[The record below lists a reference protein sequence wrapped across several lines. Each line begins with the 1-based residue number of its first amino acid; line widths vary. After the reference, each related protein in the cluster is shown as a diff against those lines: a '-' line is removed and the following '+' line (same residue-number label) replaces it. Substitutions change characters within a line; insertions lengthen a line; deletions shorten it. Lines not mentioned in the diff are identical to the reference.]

1 MVGASAMM
9 ACTAA
14 IMPGDANDSLS
25 SPPTRPK
32 QPFAANGRDRRTD
45 RPSPE
50 KKKKEKKKK
59 EKKKE
64 EKAATMPFPSSRIP
78 GPGGRKAPKPSFLAP
93 PSAGLRASESGLA
106 APSPA
111 RPALRTTA
119 SPVQLQRP
127 PKRLQFPSHQSS
139 SNQTMEEESSTAAA
153 AAAAARAQ
161 PPVQAQV
168 PRPVSVP
175 QRSPVAAAAAA
186 SSFVPSTEQSDTIRV
201 LLRIRPSPGSDSK
214 KCLEVAPDQRGVTL
228 APSSQQEKRF
238 GFDRVFTESCQQDDI
253 FQDAGRA
260 AVENTIEGYNGSIF
274 AYGQTGSG
282 KTFTMLGGT
291 TANVH
296 ELRLSPLRGLTPRIL
311 DYLFQRLAAL
321 SRERNAA
328 FYSGEEQERALQYT
342 LACSYL
348 EIYNEKIF
356 DLLEPSGSLAA
367 QQPKSLREDRN
378 KEVYVDQLREIDVG
392 SEEEALT
399 LLLLGSQNRHISSTD
414 MNRESSRSHAV
425 FSVKLVLQE
434 RTSAGVKRTRRS
446 CLHLVDL
453 AGSEKQRQTR
463 VAGKRLKE
471 AAQINKSLSALGN
484 VIMALVDVSNGQKRH
499 VHYRDSK
506 LTFLLRDALG
516 GNAITSIVATISP
529 DEKYFTETLST
540 LKFAQRAKF
549 IKNNAVQNE
558 DADSL
563 VPVLKEQIEKL
574 MLEIATL
581 RSGVGVS
588 TPVATDE
595 STDSDPS
602 KDEHMLR
609 LKAIAEA
616 EAEARAHEKK
626 KQNRWEP
633 ALDMMQKLL
642 RASGALSPADIAE
655 ENGEEPQQQER
666 DAVEARCDR
675 LEMLLY
681 RMICRFEEYKEVT
694 FDPERYKYS
703 RRPHQLKPSK
713 LQAPRMSMLP
723 APKRYAGAAMRYHH
737 VDNQEHSADD
747 DETAAA
753 LAAAEKRERELHKK
767 AKDQQRRIDEL
778 LRRSEEAEAENDLI
792 RHELCELLEW
802 KAFVEEERR
811 RVSDAVP
818 LDVQQENEIEPQET
832 PMLEESTVP
841 SEEMQEI
848 QELLNVYRS
857 LFDDVTELMYS
868 KKPVLCSPPSP
879 KSGSSVVTDSNST
892 SYASGDEDE
901 IGDDCMSLDGFD
913 ASEDGDGGVS
923 DTYREIRRVNSL
935 SSRLGRKLDLYQDAI
950 QRLEKELQTT
960 QDELETSSAATK
972 FAEFQLQQLR
982 TLAADEE
989 AKQNQ
994 AENELRK
1001 KLDDLEQTVRFQRD
1015 EMSKVLHEKTLEDA
1029 RALEHE
1035 QEVARREVEHLEHS
1049 LRSSSDSGD
1058 NDNGKEE
1065 MTSALQAAQKRI
1077 DDLER
1082 EIEASHQSVPVTL
1095 EIPKTSGDETVQL
1108 QTLLDRALEDN
1119 AKLLETVR
1127 DLQGKRQRSGANL
1140 QLLSSLLAA
1149 AAAGDQKDSDDTCAD
1164 NKADE
1169 LNRLRR
1175 EIATLRLQRS
1185 ASDFIAPGVDSDA
1198 LAKPAETIQRLAL
1211 ERATLRTRLHRS
1223 QQTTARLEKELRRV
1237 HRNAAVDSSNGAL
1250 STEFLCGI

>member
-1 MVGASAMM
+1 
-9 ACTAA
+9 
-14 IMPGDANDSLS
+14 MPI
-25 SPPTRPK
+25 
-32 QPFAANGRDRRTD
+32 
-45 RPSPE
+45 
-50 KKKKEKKKK
+50 
-59 EKKKE
+59 
-64 EKAATMPFPSSRIP
+64 PSSRIP
-78 GPGGRKAPKPSFLAP
+78 GLGGRKKSFLTP
-93 PSAGLRASESGLA
+93 PSAGLARAQESG
-106 APSPA
+106 A
-111 RPALRTTA
+111 RPARTP
-119 SPVQLQRP
+119 SPGLQRP
-127 PKRLQFPSHQSS
+127 TKRLQFPATHT
-139 SNQTMEEESSTAAA
+139 SNQIQEQETQIQAKT
-153 AAAAARAQ
+153 
-161 PPVQAQV
+161 PPKV
-168 PRPVSVP
+168 PRPLS
-175 QRSPVAAAAAA
+175 SPAPSA
-186 SSFVPSTEQSDTIRV
+186 SSFVPSNNSDTQSDNIRV
-201 LLRIRPSPGSDSK
+201 LLRIRPSPGKDSK
-214 KCLEVAPDQRGVTL
+214 KALEVAPDQRGVTL

-238 GFDRVFTESCQQDDI
+238 GFDRVFTESCEQDDI

-260 AVENTIEGYNGSIF
+260 AVENTIQGYNGSIF

-291 TANVH
+291 TANAH

-311 DYLFQRLAAL
+311 DYLFLRLAAL
-321 SRERNAA
+321 SRDRNAA

-342 LACSYL
+342 LVCSYL

-356 DLLEPSGSLAA
+356 DLLEPTGSVAA

-378 KEVYVDQLREIDVG
+378 KEVYVDQLREID
-392 SEEEALT
+392 
-399 LLLLGSQNRHISSTD
+399 
-414 MNRESSRSHAV
+414 
-425 FSVKLVLQE
+425 
-434 RTSAGVKRTRRS
+434 
-446 CLHLVDL
+446 
-453 AGSEKQRQTR
+453 
-463 VAGKRLKE
+463 
-471 AAQINKSLSALGN
+471 
-484 VIMALVDVSNGQKRH
+484 
-499 VHYRDSK
+499 
-506 LTFLLRDALG
+506 
-516 GNAITSIVATISP
+516 
-529 DEKYFTETLST
+529 
-540 LKFAQRAKF
+540 
-549 IKNNAVQNE
+549 
-558 DADSL
+558 
-563 VPVLKEQIEKL
+563 IEKL
-574 MLEIATL
+574 LQEIATL
-581 RSGVGVS
+581 RSSVGTIS
-588 TPVATDE
+588 SIPQD
-595 STDSDPS
+595 SSDPS
-602 KDEHMLR
+602 KSEHLLR

-616 EAEARAHEKK
+616 EAEAQAQEKK

-642 RASGALSPADIAE
+642 RASGAMAPVDIAE

-666 DAVEARCDR
+666 DVVEVRCDR

-694 FDPERYKYS
+694 FDPDRYKYS

-723 APKRYAGAAMRYHH
+723 TPKRYSSAAARYHH

-767 AKDQQRRIDEL
+767 VQEQQNRVEEL
-778 LRRSEEAEAENDLI
+778 LRRSQEAEAENDLI

-818 LDVQQENEIEPQET
+818 MDPQQESEEDELET
-832 PMLEESTVP
+832 PILEASTVP
-841 SEEMQEI
+841 SEEMQEM
-848 QELLNVYRS
+848 QEMLNVYRS
-857 LFDDVTELMYS
+857 LFDEVTELMYT

-901 IGDDCMSLDGFD
+901 AGDDCMSMDGFD

-923 DTYREIRRVNSL
+923 DTYREIRRVNAL
-935 SSRLGRKLDLYQDAI
+935 SSRLGRKLDLYQDTI

-989 AKQNQ
+989 TKQTQ
-994 AENELRK
+994 AENELRE
-1001 KLDDLEQTVRFQRD
+1001 KLEQLEQTVRSQRD
-1015 EMSKVLHEKTLEDA
+1015 EMAQVLDEKAAEDA

-1035 QEVARREVEHLEHS
+1035 QNAARREVERLEHS
-1049 LRSSSDSGD
+1049 LRNSSESGD
-1058 NDNGKEE
+1058 DENDKQQLAN
-1065 MTSALQAAQKRI
+1065 ALQAAQKRI

-1082 EIEASHQSVPVTL
+1082 EMEASQATVAAP
-1095 EIPKTSGDETVQL
+1095 EMKATSAETPVQL
-1108 QTLLDRALEDN
+1108 QTLLNRALEDN

-1149 AAAGDQKDSDDTCAD
+1149 AAGDEKNAENASEDS
-1164 NKADE
+1164 KADE
-1169 LNRLRR
+1169 LTRLRR

-1185 ASDFIAPGVDSDA
+1185 GSDISDLSAIGVDTGA
-1198 LAKPAETIQRLAL
+1198 LAKPTETIQRLAL
-1211 ERATLRTRLHRS
+1211 ERATLRSRLHQA
-1223 QQTTARLEKELRRV
+1223 QQTTARLEKEMRRV

>member
-1 MVGASAMM
+1 
-9 ACTAA
+9 
-14 IMPGDANDSLS
+14 MPI
-25 SPPTRPK
+25 
-32 QPFAANGRDRRTD
+32 
-45 RPSPE
+45 
-50 KKKKEKKKK
+50 
-59 EKKKE
+59 
-64 EKAATMPFPSSRIP
+64 PSSRIP
-78 GPGGRKAPKPSFLAP
+78 GPGGRKSPKPSFLTP
-93 PSAGLRASESGLA
+93 PSAGFVKAQESGA
-106 APSPA
+106 KPARTPSPG
-111 RPALRTTA
+111 
-119 SPVQLQRP
+119 LQRP
-127 PKRLQFPSHQSS
+127 AKRLQFPATHTN
-139 SNQTMEEESSTAAA
+139 NQVQEPELQT
-153 AAAAARAQ
+153 
-161 PPVQAQV
+161 PVKTLPKV
-168 PRPVSVP
+168 PRPIS
-175 QRSPVAAAAAA
+175 SPVPSA
-186 SSFVPSTEQSDTIRV
+186 SSFVATSDPDIQSDNIRV
-201 LLRIRPSPGSDSK
+201 LLRIRPSPGKDSK
-214 KCLEVAPDQRGVTL
+214 KVLEVAPDQRGVTL

-260 AVENTIEGYNGSIF
+260 AVENTIQGYNGSIF

-282 KTFTMLGGT
+282 KTFTMLGGA
-291 TANVH
+291 TADAH

-321 SRERNAA
+321 SRERNAG

-356 DLLEPSGSLAA
+356 DLLEPTGSVAA
-367 QQPKSLREDRN
+367 QRPKSLREDRN

-399 LLLLGSQNRHISSTD
+399 LLQLGSQNRHISSTD

-425 FSVKLVLQE
+425 FSVKLVLEE

-463 VAGKRLKE
+463 VHGKRLKE

-529 DEKYFTETLST
+529 EEKYFTETLST

-574 MLEIATL
+574 MQEIAAL
-581 RSGVGVS
+581 RSSVGS
-588 TPVATDE
+588 ISSMPHDT
-595 STDSDPS
+595 SDPS
-602 KDEHMLR
+602 KSEHLLR
-609 LKAIAEA
+609 LKAIDDAES
-616 EAEARAHEKK
+616 EAQAQEKK

-642 RASGALSPADIAE
+642 RASGAMAPVDIAE
-655 ENGEEPQQQER
+655 ESGEEIQQQER
-666 DAVEARCDR
+666 EVVEIRCDR

-694 FDPERYKYS
+694 FDPDRYKYS
-703 RRPHQLKPSK
+703 RRPYQLKPSK

-723 APKRYAGAAMRYHH
+723 TPKRYSATARYHH

-753 LAAAEKRERELHKK
+753 LAAAEKREREVHKK
-767 AKDQQRRIDEL
+767 VQEQQNRIEEL
-778 LRRSEEAEAENDLI
+778 LRRSQEAEAENDLI

-811 RVSDAVP
+811 RVSDAVSMP
-818 LDVQQENEIEPQET
+818 MDPHQDSEEDEQET
-832 PMLEESTVP
+832 PILEASTVP
-841 SEEMQEI
+841 SEEMQEM

-857 LFDDVTELMYS
+857 LFDEVTELMYT
-868 KKPVLCSPPSP
+868 KRPVLCSPPSP

-901 IGDDCMSLDGFD
+901 AGDDCMSMDGFD

-923 DTYREIRRVNSL
+923 DTYREIRRVNAL
-935 SSRLGRKLDLYQDAI
+935 SSCLGRKLDLYQDTI

-989 AKQNQ
+989 AKQTQ

-1001 KLDDLEQTVRFQRD
+1001 KLEQLEQTVRSQRD
-1015 EMSKVLHEKTLEDA
+1015 EMAQVLDEKAAEDA

-1035 QEVARREVEHLEHS
+1035 QAAARREVERLEHS
-1049 LRSSSDSGD
+1049 LRNSSESGD
-1058 NDNGKEE
+1058 DENDKQRLA
-1065 MTSALQAAQKRI
+1065 SALRAAQKRI
-1077 DDLER
+1077 EDLER
-1082 EIEASHQSVPVTL
+1082 EMEVSQSTAAASEMTA
-1095 EIPKTSGDETVQL
+1095 TSDETPVQL

-1140 QLLSSLLAA
+1140 QLLSTLLAA
-1149 AAAGDQKDSDDTCAD
+1149 AAGEEKDVETTSEDG
-1164 NKADE
+1164 KADE
-1169 LNRLRR
+1169 LTRLRR

-1185 ASDFIAPGVDSDA
+1185 GSDITDLSAHGVDTEA

-1211 ERATLRTRLHRS
+1211 ERATLRSRLHQA
-1223 QQTTARLEKELRRV
+1223 QQTTARLEEELQRV

>member
-1 MVGASAMM
+1 
-9 ACTAA
+9 
-14 IMPGDANDSLS
+14 
-25 SPPTRPK
+25 
-32 QPFAANGRDRRTD
+32 
-45 RPSPE
+45 
-50 KKKKEKKKK
+50 
-59 EKKKE
+59 
-64 EKAATMPFPSSRIP
+64 MPFPSSRIP
-78 GPGGRKAPKPSFLAP
+78 GPGGRKTAKTSFLMP
-93 PSAGLRASESGLA
+93 PSAGFGGPRAHESGIA

-111 RPALRTTA
+111 RAARVTT
-119 SPVQLQRP
+119 SPVQCQRP
-127 PKRLQFPSHQSS
+127 PKRLQFPNHQLSNQSLEDAGQVQTSIQFQVPKPMPLDAAAVSSLVSS
-139 SNQTMEEESSTAAA
+139 SE
-153 AAAAARAQ
+153 
-161 PPVQAQV
+161 QA
-168 PRPVSVP
+168 
-175 QRSPVAAAAAA
+175 
-186 SSFVPSTEQSDTIRV
+186 TQSDNIRV
-201 LLRIRPSPGSDSK
+201 LLRIRPSAGGDTK
-214 KCLEVAPDQRGVTL
+214 KCLEVAPDRRGVTL
-228 APSSQQEKRF
+228 APSTQQEKRF
-238 GFDRVFTESCQQDDI
+238 GFDQVFTESCEQDDI

-260 AVENTIEGYNGSIF
+260 AVENTIKGYNGSIF

-291 TANVH
+291 TANAH
-296 ELRLSPLRGLTPRIL
+296 ELRLSSMRGLTPRIL
-311 DYLFQRLAAL
+311 DYLFKRLAAL

-356 DLLEPSGSLAA
+356 DLLEPSGSVAA

-399 LLLLGSQNRHISSTD
+399 LLQLGSQNRHISSTD

-425 FSVKLVLQE
+425 FSVKLVLEE

-463 VAGKRLKE
+463 VHGKRLKE

-529 DEKYFTETLST
+529 EEKYFTETLST

-563 VPVLKEQIEKL
+563 VPALKQQIEK
-574 MLEIATL
+574 MMIEIATL
-581 RSGVGVS
+581 RSRVGA
-588 TPVATDE
+588 TTTVAIDG
-595 STDSDPS
+595 STDLDPS
-602 KDEHMLR
+602 KSEHMLQ
-609 LKAIAEA
+609 LEAIAKA
-616 EAEARAHEKK
+616 EAEARTQDKM

-633 ALDMMQKLL
+633 AFDMMQKLL
-642 RASGALSPADIAE
+642 RASGAMSPADIAE
-655 ENGEEPQQQER
+655 ENEEEPQQQER
-666 DAVEARCDR
+666 DVIETRCDR

-681 RMICRFEEYKEVT
+681 RMICRFEEYKEIT
-694 FDPERYKYS
+694 FDPDRYRVS
-703 RRPHQLKPSK
+703 RRQMKPSK
-713 LQAPRMSMLP
+713 LPVPRMSMLP
-723 APKRYAGAAMRYHH
+723 APKRYSSAAARHHH

-753 LAAAEKRERELHKK
+753 LAASEMRERELNKK
-767 AKDQQRRIDEL
+767 VQEQQRRIDEL
-778 LRRSEEAEAENDLI
+778 QQRSLEAEAENDLI
-792 RHELCELLEW
+792 RQELCELLEW
-802 KAFVEEERR
+802 KAFVEGERR

-818 LDVQQENEIEPQET
+818 LDLQEEIE
-832 PMLEESTVP
+832 LEKQQASIEEVSTVP
-841 SEEMQEI
+841 SEEMQEM

-857 LFDDVTELMYS
+857 LFDEVTELMYS
-868 KKPVLCSPPSP
+868 KKPMLCSPPSP

-901 IGDDCMSLDGFD
+901 IGDDCISLDGFD
-913 ASEDGDGGVS
+913 ASEDGDAGVS
-923 DTYREIRRVNSL
+923 DGFREARRVNAL

-960 QDELETSSAATK
+960 QDDLETSSAATK

-994 AENELRK
+994 AEEELRK
-1001 KLDDLEQTVRFQRD
+1001 KLDDLEQTVRAQRD
-1015 EMSKVLHEKTLEDA
+1015 EMAQVLDDKAAEDA

-1035 QEVARREVEHLEHS
+1035 QELARREIEHLEHS
-1049 LRSSSDSGD
+1049 LRNSSDSGGNE
-1058 NDNGKEE
+1058 NDKEQLE
-1065 MTSALQAAQKRI
+1065 SALQTAQKRI
-1077 DDLER
+1077 EDLER
-1082 EIEASHQSVPVTL
+1082 EIEVSQSIPMAAEVPNRSNEAAPT
-1095 EIPKTSGDETVQL
+1095 QL

-1127 DLQGKRQRSGANL
+1127 DLQGKRERSGANL
-1140 QLLSSLLAA
+1140 QLLSSLLSAA
-1149 AAAGDQKDSDDTCAD
+1149 ADGNTDSENTSEDI
-1164 NKADE
+1164 KSDE
-1169 LNRLRR
+1169 LTRLRH
-1175 EIATLRLQRS
+1175 EIATLRLQRNG
-1185 ASDFIAPGVDSDA
+1185 ADQNAPGVDNEA

-1211 ERATLRTRLHRS
+1211 ERAKLRARLHRA
-1223 QQTTARLEKELRRV
+1223 QQTIARLEQELRRAQ
-1237 HRNAAVDSSNGAL
+1237 RNAAVNSSNGAL

>member
-1 MVGASAMM
+1 M
-9 ACTAA
+9 
-14 IMPGDANDSLS
+14 
-25 SPPTRPK
+25 
-32 QPFAANGRDRRTD
+32 QF
-45 RPSPE
+45 
-50 KKKKEKKKK
+50 
-59 EKKKE
+59 
-64 EKAATMPFPSSRIP
+64 
-78 GPGGRKAPKPSFLAP
+78 
-93 PSAGLRASESGLA
+93 
-106 APSPA
+106 
-111 RPALRTTA
+111 
-119 SPVQLQRP
+119 QRP
-127 PKRLQFPSHQSS
+127 PKRLQFPSSQS
-139 SNQTMEEESSTAAA
+139 SNQVVEET
-153 AAAAARAQ
+153 Q
-161 PPVQAQV
+161 KQVQV
-168 PRPVSVP
+168 PRPLQLNAP
-175 QRSPVAAAAAA
+175 ETTAAL
-186 SSFVPSTEQSDTIRV
+186 SFVPSSEPATQSDNIRV
-201 LLRIRPSPGSDSK
+201 LLRIRPSLGSDGK

-228 APSSQQEKRF
+228 APASQQEKRF
-238 GFDRVFTESCQQDDI
+238 GFDRVFTENCQQDDI

-282 KTFTMLGGT
+282 KTFTMLGAS
-291 TANVH
+291 TADVH
-296 ELRLSPLRGLTPRIL
+296 ELRLSQMRGLTPRIL

-356 DLLEPSGSLAA
+356 DLLEPSGSVAA

-399 LLLLGSQNRHISSTD
+399 LLQLGSQNRHISSTD

-425 FSVKLVLQE
+425 FSVKLVLEE

-529 DEKYFTETLST
+529 EEKYFTETLST

-563 VPVLKEQIEKL
+563 VPVLKQQIEKL

-581 RSGVGVS
+581 RTSVGSVS
-588 TPVATDE
+588 NDDSTNTDTAK
-595 STDSDPS
+595 S
-602 KDEHMLR
+602 EHMMR
-609 LKAIAEA
+609 LKAIADA
-616 EAEARAHEKK
+616 EAEARMQEKK

-642 RASGALSPADIAE
+642 RASGAMSPADIAE

-666 DAVEARCDR
+666 DVVEARCDR

-694 FDPERYKYS
+694 FDPDRYRHS
-703 RRPHQLKPSK
+703 RRPHLLKPSK

-723 APKRYAGAAMRYHH
+723 APKRYSGAAMRYHH

-767 AKDQQRRIDEL
+767 VQEQQHRIDEL

-818 LDVQQENEIEPQET
+818 LDPQQNNEVESLQTPVQEI
-832 PMLEESTVP
+832 STVP
-841 SEEMQEI
+841 SEEMQEA

-857 LFDDVTELMYS
+857 LFDEVTELMYS

-892 SYASGDEDE
+892 SYASGDEDDT
-901 IGDDCMSLDGFD
+901 GDDCMSLDGFD

-923 DTYREIRRVNSL
+923 DTYREIRRVNAL
-935 SSRLGRKLDLYQDAI
+935 SSRIGRTLDLYQDAI

-994 AENELRK
+994 AEKELRK
-1001 KLDDLEQTVRFQRD
+1001 KLEDLEQTVRFQRD
-1015 EMSKVLHEKTLEDA
+1015 EMAKVLDEKAVEDA

-1035 QEVARREVEHLEHS
+1035 QEVARREVERLEHS
-1049 LRSSSDSGD
+1049 LRSSSDSGK

-1065 MTSALQAAQKRI
+1065 MEMALQAAQKRI
-1077 DDLER
+1077 QDLER
-1082 EIEASHQSVPVTL
+1082 EIEASQNASATPEVSRRNNDDTP
-1095 EIPKTSGDETVQL
+1095 VQL
-1108 QTLLDRALEDN
+1108 QTLLDHALEDN

-1149 AAAGDQKDSDDTCAD
+1149 AAGDNKESENASEDS
-1164 NKADE
+1164 KADE
-1169 LNRLRR
+1169 LVRLRR

-1185 ASDFIAPGVDSDA
+1185 GLSTPGADNEA
-1198 LAKPAETIQRLAL
+1198 LAKV
-1211 ERATLRTRLHRS
+1211 S
-1223 QQTTARLEKELRRV
+1223 KW
-1237 HRNAAVDSSNGAL
+1237 S
-1250 STEFLCGI
+1250 

>member
-1 MVGASAMM
+1 
-9 ACTAA
+9 
-14 IMPGDANDSLS
+14 MPI
-25 SPPTRPK
+25 
-32 QPFAANGRDRRTD
+32 
-45 RPSPE
+45 
-50 KKKKEKKKK
+50 
-59 EKKKE
+59 
-64 EKAATMPFPSSRIP
+64 PSSRIP
-78 GPGGRKAPKPSFLAP
+78 GLGGRKKSFLTP
-93 PSAGLRASESGLA
+93 PSAGLARAQESG
-106 APSPA
+106 A
-111 RPALRTTA
+111 RPARTP
-119 SPVQLQRP
+119 SPGLQRP
-127 PKRLQFPSHQSS
+127 TKRLQFPATHT
-139 SNQTMEEESSTAAA
+139 SNQIQEQETQIQAKT
-153 AAAAARAQ
+153 
-161 PPVQAQV
+161 PPKV
-168 PRPVSVP
+168 PRPLS
-175 QRSPVAAAAAA
+175 SPAPSA
-186 SSFVPSTEQSDTIRV
+186 SSFVPSNNSDTQSDNIRV
-201 LLRIRPSPGSDSK
+201 LLRIRPSPGKDSK
-214 KCLEVAPDQRGVTL
+214 KALEVAPDQRGVTL

-238 GFDRVFTESCQQDDI
+238 GFDRVFTESCEQDDI

-260 AVENTIEGYNGSIF
+260 AVENTIQGYNGSIF

-291 TANVH
+291 TANAH

-311 DYLFQRLAAL
+311 DYLFLRLAAL
-321 SRERNAA
+321 SRDRNAA

-342 LACSYL
+342 LVCSYL

-356 DLLEPSGSLAA
+356 DLLEPTGSVAA

-399 LLLLGSQNRHISSTD
+399 LLQLGSQNRHISSTD

-425 FSVKLVLQE
+425 FSVKLVLEE

-463 VAGKRLKE
+463 VHGKRLKE

-529 DEKYFTETLST
+529 EEKYFTETLST

-574 MLEIATL
+574 LQEIATL
-581 RSGVGVS
+581 RSSVGTIS
-588 TPVATDE
+588 SIPQD
-595 STDSDPS
+595 SSDPS
-602 KDEHMLR
+602 KSEHLLR

-616 EAEARAHEKK
+616 EAEAQAQEKK

-642 RASGALSPADIAE
+642 RASGAMAPVDIAE

-666 DAVEARCDR
+666 DVVEVRCDR

-694 FDPERYKYS
+694 FDPDRYKYS

-723 APKRYAGAAMRYHH
+723 TPKRYSSAAARYHH

-767 AKDQQRRIDEL
+767 VQEQQNRVEEL
-778 LRRSEEAEAENDLI
+778 LRRSQEAEAENDLI

-818 LDVQQENEIEPQET
+818 MDPQQESEEDELET
-832 PMLEESTVP
+832 PILEASTVP
-841 SEEMQEI
+841 SEEMQEM
-848 QELLNVYRS
+848 QEMLNVYRS
-857 LFDDVTELMYS
+857 LFDEVTELMYT

-901 IGDDCMSLDGFD
+901 AGDDCMSMDGFD

-923 DTYREIRRVNSL
+923 DTYREIRRVNAL
-935 SSRLGRKLDLYQDAI
+935 SSRLGRKLDLYQDTI

-989 AKQNQ
+989 TKQTQ
-994 AENELRK
+994 AENELRE
-1001 KLDDLEQTVRFQRD
+1001 KLEQLEQTVRSQRD
-1015 EMSKVLHEKTLEDA
+1015 EMAQVLDEKAAEDA

-1035 QEVARREVEHLEHS
+1035 QNAARREVERLEHS
-1049 LRSSSDSGD
+1049 LRNSSESGD
-1058 NDNGKEE
+1058 DENDKQQLAN
-1065 MTSALQAAQKRI
+1065 ALQAAQKRI

-1082 EIEASHQSVPVTL
+1082 EMEASQATVAAP
-1095 EIPKTSGDETVQL
+1095 EMKATSAETPVQL
-1108 QTLLDRALEDN
+1108 QTLLNRALEDN

-1149 AAAGDQKDSDDTCAD
+1149 AAGDEKNAENASEDS
-1164 NKADE
+1164 KADE
-1169 LNRLRR
+1169 LTRLRR

-1185 ASDFIAPGVDSDA
+1185 GSDISDLSAIGVDTGA
-1198 LAKPAETIQRLAL
+1198 LAKPTETIQRLAL
-1211 ERATLRTRLHRS
+1211 ERATLRSRLHQA
-1223 QQTTARLEKELRRV
+1223 QQTTARLEKEMRRV

-1250 STEFLCGI
+1250 STEILCGI

>member
-1 MVGASAMM
+1 
-9 ACTAA
+9 
-14 IMPGDANDSLS
+14 
-25 SPPTRPK
+25 
-32 QPFAANGRDRRTD
+32 
-45 RPSPE
+45 
-50 KKKKEKKKK
+50 
-59 EKKKE
+59 
-64 EKAATMPFPSSRIP
+64 MPFPSSRIP
-78 GPGGRKAPKPSFLAP
+78 GPGGRKSFLTP
-93 PSAGLRASESGLA
+93 PTAGFRAHESGIA

-111 RPALRTTA
+111 RSAMRATT
-119 SPVQLQRP
+119 SPMQLQRP
-127 PKRLQFPSHQSS
+127 PKRLQFPSHQT
-139 SNQTMEEESSTAAA
+139 SNQTVEEEGSTATQ
-153 AAAAARAQ
+153 Q
-161 PPVQAQV
+161 PQVQVQV
-168 PRPVSVP
+168 SRPI
-175 QRSPVAAAAAA
+175 QRSPVAAAV

-201 LLRIRPSPGSDSK
+201 LLRIRPSPGSDSN
-214 KCLEVAPDQRGVTL
+214 KCMEVAPDQRGVTL
-228 APSSQQEKRF
+228 APSTQQEKRF

-282 KTFTMLGGT
+282 KTFTMLGGST
-291 TANVH
+291 TNVH

-311 DYLFQRLAAL
+311 DYLFQRLAELA
-321 SRERNAA
+321 RERNAA

-348 EIYNEKIF
+348 EIYNEKVF
-356 DLLEPSGSLAA
+356 DLLEPSGSVAA

-378 KEVYVDQLREIDVG
+378 KQVYVDQLREIDVG

-399 LLLLGSQNRHISSTD
+399 LLQLGSQNRHISSTD

-425 FSVKLVLQE
+425 FSVKLVLEE

-446 CLHLVDL
+446 CLHL
-453 AGSEKQRQTR
+453 Q
-463 VAGKRLKE
+463 
-471 AAQINKSLSALGN
+471 
-484 VIMALVDVSNGQKRH
+484 
-499 VHYRDSK
+499 
-506 LTFLLRDALG
+506 
-516 GNAITSIVATISP
+516 
-529 DEKYFTETLST
+529 
-540 LKFAQRAKF
+540 
-549 IKNNAVQNE
+549 
-558 DADSL
+558 
-563 VPVLKEQIEKL
+563 QIEKL

-581 RSGVGVS
+581 RSGAGVS
-588 TPVATDE
+588 TAVSTDA

-602 KDEHMLR
+602 KNEHMLR

-616 EAEARAHEKK
+616 EAEARAQEKK

-642 RASGALSPADIAE
+642 RASGALSPTDIAE

-681 RMICRFEEYKEVT
+681 RMICRFEEYREVT

-723 APKRYAGAAMRYHH
+723 APKRYSGAALRYHH

-767 AKDQQRRIDEL
+767 VENQQRRIDEL

-818 LDVQQENEIEPQET
+818 LDLQQENEVEPQET

-841 SEEMQEI
+841 SEEMQEM
-848 QELLNVYRS
+848 QDLLNVYRS

-868 KKPVLCSPPSP
+868 KKPIMCSPPSP

-901 IGDDCMSLDGFD
+901 TGDDCMSLDGFD
-913 ASEDGDGGVS
+913 ASEDGDAGVS

-982 TLAADEE
+982 ALAADEE
-989 AKQNQ
+989 ARQNQ
-994 AENELRK
+994 AENELRQK
-1001 KLDDLEQTVRFQRD
+1001 FGDLEQTVRFQRD
-1015 EMSKVLHEKTLEDA
+1015 EMAKVLDEKAAEDA

-1035 QEVARREVEHLEHS
+1035 QEMTRREVERLEHS

-1058 NDNGKEE
+1058 NDNDKEE

-1077 DDLER
+1077 EDLER
-1082 EIEASHQSVPVTL
+1082 EIEASQQSPPVTL
-1095 EIPKTSGDETVQL
+1095 ETPKASGEEAPVQL

-1140 QLLSSLLAA
+1140 QLLSSLLT
-1149 AAAGDQKDSDDTCAD
+1149 AAAGDNKDSDDTSED
-1164 NKADE
+1164 SKADE
-1169 LNRLRR
+1169 LTRLRR

-1185 ASDFIAPGVDSDA
+1185 GAGDLIGDSDA
-1198 LAKPAETIQRLAL
+1198 LAKPTETIQRLAL
-1211 ERATLRTRLHRS
+1211 ERATLRARLHRS
-1223 QQTTARLEKELRRV
+1223 QQTAARLEKELRRSQSDCKV
-1237 HRNAAVDSSNGAL
+1237 CVMKKW
-1250 STEFLCGI
+1250 